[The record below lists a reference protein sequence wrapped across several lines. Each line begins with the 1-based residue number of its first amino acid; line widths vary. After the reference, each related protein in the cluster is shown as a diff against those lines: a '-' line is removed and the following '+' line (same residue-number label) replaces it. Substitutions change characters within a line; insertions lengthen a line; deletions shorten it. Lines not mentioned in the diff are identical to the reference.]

1 MDRLDVVFVGDADW
15 SEFRHVHQWLGE
27 RAALTTAADLSA
39 ALPLIERDH
48 FEPALIVFAQRWPGE
63 FPDRRIER
71 LRRAAPLARFSELLG
86 SWCEQPPAESEPVLG
101 TLSYYWH
108 RWVSRMAPEFALQA
122 GGELPIWNLSPTATD
137 EERLLE
143 VSQRPRPRNRGLLA
157 IHSRDAETA
166 AVLCD
171 AAGSRGFAAVWRRG
185 PSLSHIAGV
194 RAGIWDATNNSQAA
208 AHEMNQW
215 RAALAGV
222 PTVALLDFPRAED
235 RECFLEAGAA
245 AIVSKPFWLDDVFWQ
260 IEQL

>member
-1 MDRLDVVFVGDADW
+1 
-15 SEFRHVHQWLGE
+15 
-27 RAALTTAADLSA
+27 
-39 ALPLIERDH
+39 
-48 FEPALIVFAQRWPGE
+48 
-63 FPDRRIER
+63 
-71 LRRAAPLARFSELLG
+71 
-86 SWCEQPPAESEPVLG
+86 
-101 TLSYYWH
+101 
-108 RWVSRMAPEFALQA
+108 MAPEFALQA

-143 VSQRPRPRNRGLLA
+143 VSERPRPRNRGLLA
-157 IHSRDAETA
+157 IHSGDAETA

-194 RAGIWDATNNSQAA
+194 RAAIWDAQSSSAA
-208 AHEMNQW
+208 EAHEMNRW
-215 RAALAGV
+215 WTALAGV

-245 AIVSKPFWLDDVFWQ
+245 AIVSKPFWLDDIFWQ